1 MAPTWVNVAI
11 VTISLMMFGGFVLL
25 FFWLLEGWIT
35 PGILW
40 ILAACGLALMFV
52 AFGWILLIGLGVIA
66 SLVAGII
73 IGSDANSNS
82 Q

>member
-1 MAPTWVNVAI
+1 MAPTWVNIGIVI
-11 VTISLMMFGGFVLL
+11 VTLLMFGGLVGL

-40 ILAACGLALMFV
+40 FFAACGLAVLFV

-66 SLVAGII
+66 TMIAGIVV
-73 IGSDANSNS
+73 GNDAGNS
-82 Q
+82 